1 MNTYRLSKISQYIY
15 MAFILIYMALY
26 KMQQNKDITNTIKK
40 NKLVKYN
47 KRIEKRRVKN
57 ILYDIFKINGTSK
70 FKIRSLEFWCK
81 CSVLLSLLILPGPK
95 LTPQCQSQPNEAQE
109 ALASFLDYFPLANPH

>member
-47 KRIEKRRVKN
+47 KRIEKRRVTK
-57 ILYDIFKINGTSK
+57 IFYMT
-70 FKIRSLEFWCK
+70 
-81 CSVLLSLLILPGPK
+81 
-95 LTPQCQSQPNEAQE
+95 
-109 ALASFLDYFPLANPH
+109 FLK